1 MPRRS
6 NCGGALVSLMQQGTE
21 NMGSVSAAS
30 VAAAQDAI
38 LSVEHVSRRFGSL
51 MALNDLSFEIAR
63 GEILGIA
70 GPNGAGKST
79 LLNVCSGVVQPSS
92 GRVVFEGQAV
102 SGMPAHRFCRI
113 GIARTFQ
120 IPQIFSSMT
129 VEENVLTGAMF
140 GSATHLAD
148 AAIRARL
155 DKVMDLTGLSRQ
167 RSQPASLADLMT
179 RKRIML
185 AAALATEPK
194 LLFLDEPLSGLNAEE
209 VEIFVELFRH
219 LHAALGLTL
228 VVVEHK
234 VRALAALS
242 KRILILNAG
251 TRLCLDRP
259 EAVLREPRVIDI
271 YLGSRNLA

>member
-1 MPRRS
+1 MSSTAAP
-6 NCGGALVSLMQQGTE
+6 
-21 NMGSVSAAS
+21 SAAET
-30 VAAAQDAI
+30 I
-38 LSVEHVSRRFGSL
+38 MTVEHVSRRFGSL
-51 MALNDLSFEIAR
+51 MALNDLSFEIMR
-63 GEILGIA
+63 GEILGVA

-79 LLNVCSGVVQPSS
+79 LLNLCTGMVAPSA
-92 GRVVFEGQAV
+92 GRVVFQGQNV

-120 IPQIFSSMT
+120 IPHIFSSMT
-129 VEENVLTGAMF
+129 VEDNVLTGAMF
-140 GSATHLAD
+140 GNARIVGDQEVRQRVHD
-148 AAIRARL
+148 ALEI
-155 DKVMDLTGLSRQ
+155 TGLARQ
-167 RSQPASLADLMT
+167 RLKPASLADLLT

-185 AAALATEPK
+185 AAALATDPK

-209 VEIFVELFRH
+209 VEIFVGLFRH
-219 LHAALGLTL
+219 LHAALSLTL

-251 TRLCLDRP
+251 TLLCLNRP
-259 EAVLREPRVIDI
+259 EAVMREPRVIDI

>member
-1 MPRRS
+1 MRD
-6 NCGGALVSLMQQGTE
+6 GGPSKPMQQGAEAT
-21 NMGSVSAAS
+21 GSMAAT
-30 VAAAQDAI
+30 AAAEAI
-38 LSVEHVSRRFGSL
+38 MAVEHVSRRFGSL

-79 LLNVCSGVVQPSS
+79 LLNVCTGVVPPSD
-92 GRVVFEGQAV
+92 GRVVFEGQTV

-129 VEENVLTGAMF
+129 VEDNVLTGAMF
-140 GSATHLAD
+140 GNAGRMD
-148 AAIRARL
+148 DGEVRGRL
-155 DKVMDLTGLSRQ
+155 RDVLDLTGLARQ
-167 RSQPASLADLMT
+167 RHQPASLADLIT
-179 RKRIML
+179 RKRIMI
-185 AAALATEPK
+185 AAALATDPK

-209 VEIFVELFRH
+209 VELFVDLFRH

-251 TRLCLDRP
+251 TLLCLDRP
-259 EAVLREPRVIDI
+259 EAVMREPRVIEI

>member
-1 MPRRS
+1 
-6 NCGGALVSLMQQGTE
+6 MQQGAEVT
-21 NMGSVSAAS
+21 GSTAAT
-30 VAAAQDAI
+30 AAADAI
-38 LSVEHVSRRFGSL
+38 LAVEHVSRRFGSL

-79 LLNVCSGVVQPSS
+79 LLNVCTGVVPPSA
-92 GRVVFEGQAV
+92 GRVVFEGQDV

-120 IPQIFSSMT
+120 IPHIFSSMT
-129 VEENVLTGAMF
+129 VEDNVLTGAMF
-140 GSATHLAD
+140 GNSGRMDD
-148 AAIRARL
+148 AEVHSRL
-155 DKVMDLTGLSRQ
+155 RDVLEITGLARQ
-167 RSQPASLADLMT
+167 RHQPASLADLIT
-179 RKRIML
+179 RKRIMI
-185 AAALATEPK
+185 AAALATDPK
-194 LLFLDEPLSGLNAEE
+194 LLFLDEPLSGLNTEE
-209 VEIFVELFRH
+209 VELFVDLFRH

-251 TRLCLDRP
+251 ARLCLDKP
-259 EAVLREPRVIDI
+259 DIVMREPRVIEI

>member
-1 MPRRS
+1 
-6 NCGGALVSLMQQGTE
+6 MQQGAADT
-21 NMGSVSAAS
+21 VSTAAP
-30 VAAAQDAI
+30 AAAGTI
-38 LSVEHVSRRFGSL
+38 LAVEHVSRRFGSL

-79 LLNVCSGVVQPSS
+79 LLNVCTGVVAPSA
-92 GRVVFEGQAV
+92 GRVVFEGQDV

-129 VEENVLTGAMF
+129 VEDNVLTGAMF
-140 GSATHLAD
+140 GNATPMDEAGL
-148 AAIRARL
+148 RGRL
-155 DKVMDLTGLSRQ
+155 RDVMEITGLGRQ
-167 RSQPASLADLMT
+167 RNQPASLADLIT
-179 RKRIML
+179 RKRIMI
-185 AAALATEPK
+185 AAALATDPK

-209 VEIFVELFRH
+209 VELFVDLFRH

-251 TRLCLDRP
+251 TRLCLDTP
-259 EAVLREPRVIDI
+259 EAVLREPRVIEI